1 MKESNQKNGWA
12 IYKRL
17 VKIALKNNSAP
28 LSIAIF
34 GMIITA
40 LSDPALSAIM
50 KPILDGGFIERDQS
64 VINLL
69 PLGLFSIFF
78 IRSIGIFLTI
88 YYMAKVGRSL
98 VYRLREMMFEKIL
111 HLPIHFYDKSSSG
124 DLMSRISHN
133 VELLSSVAARS
144 LIILIRDTLTII
156 GLLIWMFYLSWEL
169 TLFFITAAPF
179 IILLVSVLNK
189 KFRNLTHD
197 AQNSVGNIIHV
208 AQEVIQGNKIVKI
221 FKGYEKEI
229 GRFQNTNN
237 FNKNSHMNL
246 NLNSRI
252 TEYVERFI

>member
-17 VKIALKNNSAP
+17 IGIALKNNSFP

-88 YYMAKVGRSL
+88 FYMAKVGRTL
-98 VYRLREMMFEKIL
+98 VYRLREMMFNKIL
-111 HLPIHFYDKSSSG
+111 NLPISFYDKSSSG

-133 VELLSSVAARS
+133 VELLSSIASRS
-144 LIILIRDTLTII
+144 LIILIRDTLTIT

-169 TLFFITAAPF
+169 TLFFMTAAPF
-179 IILLVSVLNK
+179 IVILVSALNK
-189 KFRNLTHD
+189 SSGISLMTLK
-197 AQNSVGNIIHV
+197 
-208 AQEVIQGNKIVKI
+208 IQLEAL
-221 FKGYEKEI
+221 F
-229 GRFQNTNN
+229 
-237 FNKNSHMNL
+237 M
-246 NLNSRI
+246 
-252 TEYVERFI
+252 